1 MRTIISL
8 RSYNDFTAPVS
19 DSNIYTVQNFIYF
32 PDGRYVIILAVW
44 RTIIT
49 NPFTTASNTTISFSN
64 SFSHSTL
71 PECCVLG
78 QLYEFH
84 LVVNRYP
91 LHTLL
96 LYIACIG
103 VWMYNCKSSAE
114 PRCRKFSE
122 MLRIIAIQLQKPP
135 TLTWKLRVS
144 VLTNLYSIH
153 IDNYLKI
160 KMNLNH
166 S

>member
-1 MRTIISL
+1 VVKPTG
-8 RSYNDFTAPVS
+8 NDRLVYT
-19 DSNIYTVQNFIYF
+19 IYTVRVKLISICVRLYHYDHIMILPHQCPIRTYTYTVQSFIYF

-49 NPFTTASNTTISFSN
+49 NPSTTASSTTVSFSN

-78 QLYEFH
+78 QFYEFH

-91 LHTLL
+91 IRTLL

-103 VWMYNCKSSAE
+103 VWMYNCKTPAA
-114 PRCRKFSE
+114 P
-122 MLRIIAIQLQKPP
+122 
-135 TLTWKLRVS
+135 
-144 VLTNLYSIH
+144 
-153 IDNYLKI
+153 
-160 KMNLNH
+160 
-166 S
+166 

>member
-1 MRTIISL
+1 MIDWYTLYRSGKAHKYMRTIISL
-8 RSYNDFTAPVS
+8 RSHNDSTAPVS
-19 DSNIYTVQNFIYF
+19 DSNMYTIQSFIYF

-49 NPFTTASNTTISFSN
+49 NPFTTISFSN

-78 QLYEFH
+78 QFYEFH

-91 LHTLL
+91 IHTLL

-103 VWMYNCKSSAE
+103 V
-114 PRCRKFSE
+114 
-122 MLRIIAIQLQKPP
+122 
-135 TLTWKLRVS
+135 
-144 VLTNLYSIH
+144 
-153 IDNYLKI
+153 
-160 KMNLNH
+160 
-166 S
+166 

>member
-1 MRTIISL
+1 MIDWYTIYRSGKAHKYMRTIISL
-8 RSYNDFTAPVS
+8 RSHNDSTAPVS
-19 DSNIYTVQNFIYF
+19 DSNIYTVQSFIYF

-78 QLYEFH
+78 QFYEFH

-91 LHTLL
+91 IHTLL
-96 LYIACIG
+96 LYVACIG
-103 VWMYNCKSSAE
+103 VWMYNCKNSAA

-122 MLRIIAIQLQKPP
+122 MLKIIAIQL
-135 TLTWKLRVS
+135 
-144 VLTNLYSIH
+144 
-153 IDNYLKI
+153 
-160 KMNLNH
+160 
-166 S
+166 